1 MHQAI
6 EEMKRRLLLLLGDE
20 LTAFYLYG
28 SVVLGDFKPGWSDI
42 DMLCFTKEPVG
53 EAQALALVNL
63 RQTMLAE
70 EPQNPYYRLFEGAI
84 VSLKEFCSEKYTRVV
99 YWGTSGQRVTDG
111 YCFDAFSRYEL
122 LHDGLLVCG
131 TDVRGVLEAPD
142 DSQLKEAVAEHLRTI
157 RRYAVQ
163 TNDSLYACGWCW
175 TSHGDC
181 IRCGL
186 AASSP
191 RRRRVNGRW
200 RRDCAPCGRKCCEP
214 FRSGRRPHVIGTTR
228 ERRRGFRRWGPPC
241 SASPTCWNRSWQ
253 GAPGE
258 RNRLPRRTGDASGQ
272 PRRASAFF
280 LHFCKLG
287 NRAAVYVKMVV

>member
-70 EPQNPYYRLFEGAI
+70 EPQNPSYRLFEGAI

-131 TDVRGVLEAPD
+131 TDVRDVLEAPG

-163 TNDSLYACGWCW
+163 TNDSLYACGWLL
-175 TSHGDC
+175 D
-181 IRCGL
+181 IARGL
-186 AASSP
+186 Y
-191 RRRRVNGRW
+191 
-200 RRDCAPCGRKCCEP
+200 
-214 FRSGRRPHVIGTTR
+214 T
-228 ERRRGFRRWGPPC
+228 
-241 SASPTCWNRSWQ
+241 
-253 GAPGE
+253 
-258 RNRLPRRTGDASGQ
+258 LRTGRVIAKTEAGEWSLAQGLCPVREEMLRTLQIRKAPARYRDDEGTKAWLSSLGPAVQ
-272 PRRASAFF
+272 RFADVLESELAGSA
-280 LHFCKLG
+280 C
-287 NRAAVYVKMVV
+287 